1 MFNENQHRHVVH
13 PVQRTFS
20 EFANNVARHSGRPSV
35 FVSALLIVI
44 VWAATGPLFKYSDTW
59 QLVINTGTS
68 LLTFLMVFLLQNTQN
83 RDSRATQIK
92 LDELLRAMKGARNEL
107 VDLQNVSE
115 QELTHYCEEFKR
127 LHLRYAEAL
136 KKRGGHAAVPGNAD
150 ADGKPG

>member
-1 MFNENQHRHVVH
+1 MHELFRA
-13 PVQRTFS
+13 
-20 EFANNVARHSGRPSV
+20 FAQKASQAVGSAWAFMLAVA
-35 FVSALLIVI
+35 IVL
-44 VWAATGPLFKYSDTW
+44 VWGITGPLYGFSDTW